1 MKLNTSI
8 SNRFTRNN
16 YPIQIENTNWNF
28 LIGHLEYS
36 DNVLYKCNPW
46 NFEPN
51 NGENFVIWL
60 NICIPDKYIENT
72 RH

>member
-1 MKLNTSI
+1 MVSRFYNMKLNTSI

-36 DNVLYKCNPW
+36 DNVLYNVTHGI
-46 NFEPN
+46 PN
-51 NGENFVIWL
+51 QI
-60 NICIPDKYIENT
+60 I
-72 RH
+72 